1 MLENILKDNLNKLR
15 AMDNLDDDYDCFI
28 QLEYCYLN
36 LLEGLC
42 NYEFVIDFCLKHNIK
57 SITDIG
63 TACSVQGALFN
74 EFDIEYNAINDSHRD
89 AQDLF
94 VKFNS
99 YQQAHYGVDSVNT
112 DKDSL
117 AVAILSLGW
126 NCYANREQRNHQY
139 ECLSK
144 DFNDVLLYIPKEE
157 IEHARKYFKCVKLL
171 TNCKPLTG
179 CFVYASNTQRYL

>member
-1 MLENILKDNLNKLR
+1 MLENILHENLNNLY
-15 AMDNLDDDYDCFI
+15 AVEDNLDEEYFT

-42 NYEFVIDFCLKHNIK
+42 NYEFVIDFCLKNDIK
-57 SITDIG
+57 SVTDIG
-63 TACSVQGALFN
+63 TACSVQGNLFN
-74 EFDIEYNAINDSHRD
+74 KFDIEYNAINDSSRYM
-89 AQDLF
+89 QDLF
-94 VKFNS
+94 VKFTS
-99 YQQAHYGVDSVNT
+99 YQQAHYGVNSVNT

-126 NCYANREQRNHQY
+126 DCYANREQRNHQY

-144 DFNDVLLYIPKEE
+144 DFNEALLYIPKEE
-157 IEHARKYFKCVKLL
+157 IEHIRKYFKCVKLL

-179 CFVYASNTQRYL
+179 CFVYASNTQKYV